1 MILSGKKILLGV
13 TGSIAAYKACELLRL
28 LQKEG
33 ADVRVAM
40 SPAATRFVAPLSF
53 ASLSRCP
60 VYLQDGAQEAR
71 PFQHIDF
78 PRWADLYIVAPA
90 SADSIGKFA
99 GGLADDPV
107 SLCFMSSTCE
117 KWIFPAMNS
126 AMYRSFAVQRNL
138 KILRG
143 FSDTHVLAPS
153 DGELAC
159 GEKGPGRFMEPAEIV
174 KSLKRYRKVSGKK
187 SNRSVLVTAGRTE
200 EAIDPVRYI
209 SNRSS
214 GKTAVAL
221 AEAFLDAG
229 FEVLLV
235 HGPMDVEVPFGARDV
250 AVKSAREMYD
260 AVLSRQSSFDA
271 VVHCAA
277 VADYRPKQASD
288 TKIKDSRSQLTLELE
303 PNPNILR
310 DTVKNRKHGQVIV
323 GFALETDDV
332 ERHGR
337 EKLEKSGADFLV
349 LNTPVL
355 SDGGFGKDAVP
366 FAILE
371 KGEPVPQLEFHLKS
385 ELAQN
390 VVERVNGRLEAPSA

>member
-40 SPAATRFVAPLSF
+40 SPDATRFVAPLSF

-371 KGEPVPQLEFHLKS
+371 KGKPIPQLEFHLKS

>member
-250 AVKSAREMYD
+250 AVKSAREMYN

-371 KGEPVPQLEFHLKS
+371 KGKPVPQLEFHLKS

>member
-33 ADVRVAM
+33 TDVRVAM

-126 AMYRSFAVQRNL
+126 AMYRSFAMQRNL

-174 KSLKRYRKVSGKK
+174 KSLKRYRKVSEKK

-349 LNTPVL
+349 LNTPVF

-371 KGEPVPQLEFHLKS
+371 KGKPVPQLEFHLKS
-385 ELAQN
+385 ELARN

>member
-214 GKTAVAL
+214 GKTAAAL

-250 AVKSAREMYD
+250 AVKSAWEMYN

>member
-13 TGSIAAYKACELLRL
+13 TGSIAAYKACEILRL

-371 KGEPVPQLEFHLKS
+371 KGKPIPQLEFHLKS

>member
-288 TKIKDSRSQLTLELE
+288 TKIKDSRIQLTLELE

-371 KGEPVPQLEFHLKS
+371 KGKPVPQLEFHLKS

>member
-126 AMYRSFAVQRNL
+126 AMYRSFTVQRNL

-371 KGEPVPQLEFHLKS
+371 KGKPVPQLEFHLKS

>member
-126 AMYRSFAVQRNL
+126 AMYRSFAMQRNL

-174 KSLKRYRKVSGKK
+174 KSLKRYRKVSEKK

-371 KGEPVPQLEFHLKS
+371 KGKPVPQLEFHLKS
-385 ELAQN
+385 ELARN

>member
-126 AMYRSFAVQRNL
+126 AMYRSFAMQRNL

-174 KSLKRYRKVSGKK
+174 KSLKRYRKVSEKK

-332 ERHGR
+332 ERHGW

-371 KGEPVPQLEFHLKS
+371 KGKPVPQLEFHLKS
-385 ELAQN
+385 ELARN